1 MEVILSVS
9 EADLEEFPEE
19 DTAES
24 TGQQEQPGETSQIQ
38 GTVES
43 LLSIITSPTPGLLER
58 IKRGRLAHLL
68 GDTPKGGSEYRL
80 QTCRAANSK
89 RPANRIN
96 KRPRS
101 LAIRKHTIAYK
112 RQGRLHRKRSTVN
125 Q

>member
-68 GDTPKGGSEYRL
+68 GDTPEGGSEYRL

-101 LAIRKHTIAYK
+101 LAI
-112 RQGRLHRKRSTVN
+112 
-125 Q
+125 